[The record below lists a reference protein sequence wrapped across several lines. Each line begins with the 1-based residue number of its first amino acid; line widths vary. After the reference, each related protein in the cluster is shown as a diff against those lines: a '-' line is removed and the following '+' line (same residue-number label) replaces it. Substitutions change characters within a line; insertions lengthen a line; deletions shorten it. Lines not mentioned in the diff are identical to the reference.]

1 MENLDKPENWTIRSY
16 VLRAG
21 RMSDAQRRS
30 YEKLGSRYCIPFQKE
45 TIRPALVF
53 ENENPMVVEIGF
65 GMGVATAALAEAN
78 PRINYLGLE
87 VHRPGVGRLLWEIE
101 QKKLQN
107 VRIVEHDAV
116 EVLNSMLGDRSVRGF
131 HIFFPD
137 PWPKK
142 RHHKRR
148 LMQRPFTDTLAKKL
162 EETGYLYMA
171 TDWEEYGTWAL
182 EVLSQTPNLKN
193 PYGGFSP
200 RQNWRPYTKF
210 EQKGLQQER
219 QVWELYFVKE
229 EGYGK

>member
-1 MENLDKPENWTIRSY
+1 MENLDKSEHWTIRSY

-30 YEKLGSRYCIPFQKE
+30 YETLGSRYCIPFQKE
-45 TIRPALVF
+45 TIKPTSVF
-53 ENENPMVVEIGF
+53 ENENPVVVEIGF

-78 PRINYLGLE
+78 PHINYLGLE

-101 QKKLQN
+101 RRKLQN
-107 VRIVEHDAV
+107 IRIVEHDAV
-116 EVLNSMLGDRSVRGF
+116 EVLQSMIGDGSVRGF

-148 LMQRPFTDTLAKKL
+148 LIQRPFTDTLAEKL
-162 EETGYLYMA
+162 ENSGYLYLA

-193 PYGGFSP
+193 PYGGFAP
-200 RQNWRPYTKF
+200 RQSWRPYTKF

-229 EGYGK
+229 EGNGK